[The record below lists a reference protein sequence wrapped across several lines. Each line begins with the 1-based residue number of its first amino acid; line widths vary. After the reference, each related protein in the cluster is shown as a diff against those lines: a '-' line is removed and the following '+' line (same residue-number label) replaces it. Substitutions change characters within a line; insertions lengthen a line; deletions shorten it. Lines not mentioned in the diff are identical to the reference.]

1 MKKRWI
7 NMNTD
12 KEEVVD
18 QVEEKEEEKMSF
30 FAKHKK
36 GILIGGLG
44 TLAAGVVGL
53 LIANKKSDDDEYE
66 MDLDDDD
73 LEDEVE
79 ADSGEES

>member
-79 ADSGEES
+79 TDSGEES

>member
-79 ADSGEES
+79 TDSDEES